1 MSVVVMTAIVV
12 SQFQQNWKH
21 PSPCPTVRAIYKVIS
36 SQQIVDRYENYRS
49 AVEERGNFV
58 ATGQPFGNERRRWHG
73 TTRECTLGDKECNK
87 FCSSDSCSLCNIIR
101 TSFDL
106 KMFGKHKGWG
116 RYGSGIYTSATSSK
130 SNDYSENR
138 QTAVRSPWKAVLLN
152 KVVVGKGFR
161 IKTNSDK
168 LTAPP
173 AGYDSVLGEV
183 GVVLNYDE
191 LVVYNNDAVIPSY
204 LVMYDK

>member
-1 MSVVVMTAIVV
+1 
-12 SQFQQNWKH
+12 
-21 PSPCPTVRAIYKVIS
+21 
-36 SQQIVDRYENYRS
+36 
-49 AVEERGNFV
+49 
-58 ATGQPFGNERRRWHG
+58 
-73 TTRECTLGDKECNK
+73 
-87 FCSSDSCSLCNIIR
+87 
-101 TSFDL
+101 
-106 KMFGKHKGWG
+106 MFGKHKGWG